1 VSPYQRKNLLYSL
14 VLVLTVV
21 AVWSWR
27 RWNQPDELRAIDG
40 LKRIALQ
47 GSTMGTSY
55 SVRYLDAQGRNLK
68 PGIDSLLLAFNNSL
82 STYIPDSEIS
92 RFNQDALLKYE
103 SPFLYPVLQKSKEVY
118 QKTGGAFDP
127 TVGPLVNAWGFGPQG
142 RQTPSASLVDSLRRL
157 VSYDSIFF
165 DSLAVCKLKQGVQ
178 LDFSAIAKGY
188 GVDVVADYIRSR
200 GIEHLFVEI
209 GGEVVAQGLNDR
221 GTPWQ
226 VGINVPS
233 EDPGEQAQPQAIVS
247 LRDRA
252 LATSGNYRNFYE
264 KGGIKY
270 SHTISPVSG
279 QPVRHSLLS
288 ASVIAA
294 DCMTADAYAT
304 AFMVMGMEKAR
315 QLLDREPELQAYF
328 IYSDADG
335 KLQSWATPG
344 IADQIKNVVPE

>member
-1 VSPYQRKNLLYSL
+1 MTPYQRKNLIYSL

-27 RWNQPDELRAIDG
+27 RWNQSDDLRAVEG

-55 SVRYLDAQGRNLK
+55 SVKYLDAQGRNLK
-68 PGIDSLLLAFNNSL
+68 PGIDSLLQVFNNSL

-103 SPFLYPVLQKSKEVY
+103 SPYFYPVLEKSKEVY

-127 TVGPLVNAWGFGPQG
+127 TVGPLVSAWGFGPQG

-165 DSLAVCKLKQGVQ
+165 DSVAVCKLKKGVQ

-221 GTPWQ
+221 GMAWQ
-226 VGINVPS
+226 VGVNVPS
-233 EDPGEQAQPQAIVS
+233 EDLEEQSRPQAIVS
-247 LRDRA
+247 LKDRA

-264 KGGIKY
+264 REGVKY
-270 SHTISPVSG
+270 SHTISPVTG

-288 ASVIAA
+288 ASVFAP

-315 QLLDREPELQAYF
+315 QLLERDKGLQAFF

-335 KLQSWATPG
+335 KLQTWATPG
-344 IADQIKNVVPE
+344 IADQIKNVAP